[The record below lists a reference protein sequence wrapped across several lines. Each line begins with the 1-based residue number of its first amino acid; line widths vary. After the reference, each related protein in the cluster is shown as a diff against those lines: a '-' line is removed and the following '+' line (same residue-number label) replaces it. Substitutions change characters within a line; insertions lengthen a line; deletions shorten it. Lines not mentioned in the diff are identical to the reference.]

1 MNWTAIGSPDELKFD
16 PGVPVRIGKRWIAVF
31 RQGTGDLVEYFA
43 IDNACPHASA
53 PLCDGTQMHGKIVC
67 SLHLWEF
74 DLRTGACDVA
84 GDWSVATYPV
94 RERDGQLEVGTP
106 D

>member
-1 MNWTAIGSPDELKFD
+1 
-16 PGVPVRIGKRWIAVF
+16 
-31 RQGTGDLVEYFA
+31 
-43 IDNACPHASA
+43 
-53 PLCDGTQMHGKIVC
+53 MHGKIVC